1 MGTLVPRGSPLTDAP
16 TNEGPRAAAMRSAH
30 CRWVGAARRSSRSD
44 RERDHVRFPART
56 RNVARPD
63 QVGGPHAMEHDP
75 KLVAGTLAEFFAA
88 EH

>member
-1 MGTLVPRGSPLTDAP
+1 MDRPRQTKAGSLTPRSQPPLA
-16 TNEGPRAAAMRSAH
+16 RR
-30 CRWVGAARRSSRSD
+30 VGAARRSSRSD